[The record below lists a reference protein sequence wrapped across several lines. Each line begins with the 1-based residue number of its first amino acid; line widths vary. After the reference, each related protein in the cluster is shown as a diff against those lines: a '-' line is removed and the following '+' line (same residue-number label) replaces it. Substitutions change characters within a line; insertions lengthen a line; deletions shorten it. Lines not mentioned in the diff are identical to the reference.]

1 MNEKQSFKRLF
12 SVKELCSYTGLGRSK
27 ATSWGKEIGALV
39 RIGRRCLYDREIIER
54 VLNGEK
60 EIGTSK

>member
-27 ATSWGKEIGALV
+27 APSWGKEIGALV

-60 EIGTSK
+60 ENGTSN